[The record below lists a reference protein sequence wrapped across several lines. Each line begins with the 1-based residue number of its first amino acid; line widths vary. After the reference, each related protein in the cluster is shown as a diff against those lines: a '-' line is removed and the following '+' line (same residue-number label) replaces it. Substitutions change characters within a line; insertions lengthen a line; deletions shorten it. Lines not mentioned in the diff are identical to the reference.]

1 MLIVSRSLNI
11 CIITWSGNY
20 TLISKRF
27 AFHEDIDPRH
37 LPKAYIIIP
46 WIYSVEMDWALQ
58 ISIQHI
64 TLPLHCNAVVIL

>member
-1 MLIVSRSLNI
+1 MKWWLYINI
-11 CIITWSGNY
+11 KMRLFWWRYWS
-20 TLISKRF
+20 
-27 AFHEDIDPRH
+27 PH

-46 WIYSVEMDWALQ
+46 WIYSLEMDWALQ